1 MNTWEGC
8 REVAAVC
15 VSLRMQPEQH
25 SFLTIFL
32 YFVYATPLPAAYP
45 HLLHVLNAAL
55 IWTKRASCWLTTI
68 DIEPC
73 YSCQIHGK
81 HRYFVFVVVVVV
93 AAASILHPLHS
104 LPFLLSFPICLFAH
118 IGCTFFPHSN
128 STLGI
133 FSLFFF
139 CPRASVCWLI
149 SLLGPRKWQSFA
161 ATATV
166 RF

>member
-55 IWTKRASCWLTTI
+55 I
-68 DIEPC
+68 
-73 YSCQIHGK
+73 
-81 HRYFVFVVVVVV
+81 
-93 AAASILHPLHS
+93 
-104 LPFLLSFPICLFAH
+104 
-118 IGCTFFPHSN
+118 
-128 STLGI
+128 
-133 FSLFFF
+133 
-139 CPRASVCWLI
+139 
-149 SLLGPRKWQSFA
+149 
-161 ATATV
+161 
-166 RF
+166 